1 MKHERVNI
9 EIAGISLIAAFRKG
23 RHRGRLHSKII
34 GEIYQTD
41 GESLEEVVRDLK
53 EKLYSEEVQNFVAD
67 TLRQIHR
74 SKLEEYARNNRS
86 EFHYANPVRT
96 ESKRYQNHC
105 WSCKK
110 HVDNLIDLSCRIC
123 GWVICS
129 RDAECGC
136 GYKNQKNESN

>member
-1 MKHERVNI
+1 MKYERVNI
-9 EIAGISLIAAFRKG
+9 EIAGVSLIAAFHKG
-23 RHRGRLHSKII
+23 RHRGRLHSKIT

-41 GESLEEVVRDLK
+41 GESHEEVVRDLK
-53 EKLYSEEVQNFVAD
+53 EKLYSEEVQNFLED

-74 SKLEEYARNNRS
+74 SKLEEYARHNRS
-86 EFHYANPVRT
+86 EFHYAHPVRT
-96 ESKRYQNHC
+96 DSDRYQNHC

-110 HVDNLIDLSCRIC
+110 HVDNLFDLSCRIC

-136 GYKNQKNESN
+136 GFKNQKNRI